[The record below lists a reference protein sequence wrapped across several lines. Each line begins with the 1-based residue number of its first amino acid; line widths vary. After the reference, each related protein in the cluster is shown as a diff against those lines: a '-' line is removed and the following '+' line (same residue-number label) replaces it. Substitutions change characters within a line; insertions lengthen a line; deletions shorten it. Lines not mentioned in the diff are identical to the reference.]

1 MLRIFTSNL
10 VSMLNLLKIKIAKF
24 TKVFSVTV
32 SYVFI
37 FYVFSP
43 LLFAAD
49 LDEPTLGEARPLL
62 VNVMNWLV
70 FLVGIVFVLVVA
82 YGAWKASTAAGDPRG
97 LDSAKSTWSYAIFGL
112 LIIVG
117 FFALFTIVSGL
128 FGFKI
133 GFTEIFDGIFDGIS
147 KLTQLAIPGST
158 STNPGTVIPDPPQQI
173 Q

>member
-1 MLRIFTSNL
+1 MS
-10 VSMLNLLKIKIAKF
+10 NLLKAKIAKF
-24 TKVFSVTV
+24 TKAFSATV
-32 SYVFI
+32 LYVFI

-43 LLFAAD
+43 FLFAAN
-49 LDEPTLGEARPLL
+49 LDEPTLGEVRPLL

-82 YGAWKASTAAGDPRG
+82 YGAWKASTATGDPRG
-97 LDSAKSTWSYAIFGL
+97 LDSAKSTWNYAIFGL

-147 KLTQLAIPGST
+147 KLTDLAIPGST
-158 STNPGTVIPDPPQQI
+158 PTNPSTVPPGPPQQI

>member
-1 MLRIFTSNL
+1 
-10 VSMLNLLKIKIAKF
+10 MLNLLKIKIAKF

-133 GFTEIFDGIFDGIS
+133 GFTEIFDGIFVGIDE
-147 KLTQLAIPGST
+147 LMQRAVPEPAPIPPPSE
-158 STNPGTVIPDPPQQI
+158 PPQVPM
-173 Q
+173 